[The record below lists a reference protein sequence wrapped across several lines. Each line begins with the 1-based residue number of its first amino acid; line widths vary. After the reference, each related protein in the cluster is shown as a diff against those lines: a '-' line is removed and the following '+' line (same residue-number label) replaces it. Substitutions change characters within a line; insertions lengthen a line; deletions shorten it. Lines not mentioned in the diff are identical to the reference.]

1 MEHEGTVQDTE
12 QALAKPAPAPAD
24 LKHGQQHPLGIYFA
38 IWALLFVL
46 STFSYLVDYF
56 HFVGFQRWA
65 LMLIFMWL
73 KAGLIVAIFMHMR
86 WERLALKYAILIPPL
101 LLGVLVALMSIESN
115 YTFWTRVIFFG
126 LFGTHAPH

>member
-1 MEHEGTVQDTE
+1 MEHEGVVQDTGH
-12 QALAKPAPAPAD
+12 AVATPTPVPAD

-38 IWALLFVL
+38 IWGLLFVL

-56 HFVGFQRWA
+56 HFHGFQRWA
-65 LMLIFMWL
+65 LIVIFMWL

-126 LFGTHAPH
+126 LFGTPAQH

>member
-1 MEHEGTVQDTE
+1 MEHDSAHEISG
-12 QALAKPAPAPAD
+12 QAVAISPVKPADTA
-24 LKHGQQHPLGIYFA
+24 HGQQHPLGIYFA
-38 IWALLFVL
+38 IWGLLFVL

-65 LMLIFMWL
+65 LILIFMWL

-86 WERLALKYAILIPPL
+86 WERLALKYAILIPPFL
-101 LLGVLVALMSIESN
+101 LAVLVALMSIESN

-126 LFGTHAPH
+126 LFGTSHPH

>member
-1 MEHEGTVQDTE
+1 MASAHQHSGHAS
-12 QALAKPAPAPAD
+12 ALVAGQPDK
-24 LKHGQQHPLGIYFA
+24 KQGQQHPLGIYFA
-38 IWALLFVL
+38 VWALLFVL

-65 LMLIFMWL
+65 LIVIFMWL

-126 LFGTHAPH
+126 LFGTHPPH